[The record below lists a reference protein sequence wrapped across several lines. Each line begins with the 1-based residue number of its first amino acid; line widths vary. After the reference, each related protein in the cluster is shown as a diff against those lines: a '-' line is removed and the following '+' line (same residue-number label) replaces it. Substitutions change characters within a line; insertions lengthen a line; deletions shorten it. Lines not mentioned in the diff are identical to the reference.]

1 MLRLSWNTFT
11 DRWTL
16 FLGAILTVCL
26 GVALVQSSLLI
37 LVSAAT
43 AGGEVVEAIT
53 LLALTLGISAFLA
66 VFIVSSTFA
75 FTVDQR
81 RRDLALLRL
90 VGGGRGQVRRL
101 LLSEA
106 LLLGVLGTAVGAP
119 LGLLVMR
126 IQTWLLRDL
135 GFVPPTFTPRW
146 QDWILG
152 VSAGIGL
159 GVSVA
164 GVLAASRRAAQVRPL
179 EALRETG
186 AAARVMTGARWFFG
200 VLFLAGAVAMAI
212 VSAFA
217 PPDGAIALSINTAIA
232 AAVALTAFSPL
243 VVPLAGRAAGL
254 VLRGP
259 LGRLAEANLRDGV
272 RRSASTA
279 APLIVLVALL
289 VAQAGT
295 LATIGKGAEIEQR
308 ADIRGDLVVTT
319 TGPSDLD
326 VPGVAVVSP
335 QARVP
340 VSVVTY
346 SDDDTD
352 TEQGV
357 ATVVDPAAYAA
368 THTRGPASGSLADLT
383 GPAIAVAD
391 GFAPVGSTV
400 TARIGES
407 ELDLRVVAELPE
419 SLGGG
424 AEFLV
429 PREIVPAALLAGAP
443 TESIVRLEPGADASA
458 LAGRGELTTVD
469 DWIAVASSRQQDVST
484 GIMTVIMGLAGLYA
498 LIAVINAVVIAAA
511 DRRREFAVARVTGL
525 TRAQVVRAAVLES
538 GAVTGIGLVLG
549 GLAASATLIGIS
561 SAAGRI
567 TGQSVLVVP
576 WPLVAVLV
584 LGAFA
589 VVGVTSAWTALSATW
604 PTPVSLTAAAD

>member
-43 AGGEVVEAIT
+43 AGGEVVEAVT
-53 LLALTLGISAFLA
+53 LLGLTLGISAFLA

-75 FTVDQR
+75 FTVAQR

-106 LLLGVLGTAVGAP
+106 VLLGVLGTAFGVP

-126 IQTWLLRDL
+126 IQTWLLREL
-135 GFVPPTFTPRW
+135 GFVPSAFTPRW

-159 GVSVA
+159 GVAVA
-164 GVLAASRRAAQVRPL
+164 GVLAASRRAAKVRPL

-217 PPDGAIALSINTAIA
+217 PPEGAIALSINTALA
-232 AAVALTAFSPL
+232 AAVALTALSPL
-243 VVPLAGRAAGL
+243 VVPAAGRIAGL
-254 VLRGP
+254 VRRGP

-295 LATIGKGAEIEQR
+295 LATIGKGAEIEER
-308 ADIRGDLVVTT
+308 ADIRGDLAVTT

-326 VPGVAVVSP
+326 VPGVAAVSP
-335 QARVP
+335 QTRVP

-352 TEQGV
+352 TEQGY
-357 ATVVDPAAYAA
+357 AAAIDPAAYAA
-368 THTRGPASGSLADLT
+368 THVRGPEQGSLADLT
-383 GPAIAVAD
+383 GPTIAVAS
-391 GFAPVGSTV
+391 GFQPVGSTV
-400 TARIGES
+400 TARIGDS
-407 ELDLRVVAELPE
+407 ELDLRVVAVLPAT
-419 SLGGG
+419 LGGG
-424 AEFLV
+424 ADFLL
-429 PREIVPAALLAGAP
+429 PREIVPAAVLAAAP
-443 TESIVRLEPGADASA
+443 TESIVRLAPGADASA
-458 LAGRGELTTVD
+458 LAGRGEVTTVD
-469 DWIAVASSRQQDVST
+469 DWIAANSAEQQDTST
-484 GIMTVIMGLAGLYA
+484 GIMTVIMGLSGLYA
-498 LIAVINAVVIAAA
+498 LIAVVNAVVIAAA

-525 TRAQVVRAAVLES
+525 TRAQVVRSAVLES

-549 GLAASATLIGIS
+549 GLAATTTLIGIS
-561 SAAGRI
+561 AAAGRI
-567 TGQSVLVVP
+567 AGQSVLVVP
-576 WPLVAVLV
+576 WALIAVVV

-589 VVGVTSAWTALSATW
+589 VVGATSAWTALSATR
-604 PTPVSLTAAAD
+604 PNPVSLTGAAE

>member
-43 AGGEVVEAIT
+43 AGGEVVEAVT
-53 LLALTLGISAFLA
+53 LLGLTLGISAFLA

-75 FTVDQR
+75 FTVAQR

-106 LLLGVLGTAVGAP
+106 VLLGVLGTAFGVP

-126 IQTWLLRDL
+126 IQTWLLREL
-135 GFVPPTFTPRW
+135 GFVPSAFTPRW

-159 GVSVA
+159 GVAVA
-164 GVLAASRRAAQVRPL
+164 GVLAASRRAAKVRPL

-217 PPDGAIALSINTAIA
+217 PPEGAIALSINTALA
-232 AAVALTAFSPL
+232 AAVALTALSPL
-243 VVPLAGRAAGL
+243 VVPAAGRLAGL

-295 LATIGKGAEIEQR
+295 LATIGKGTEIEQR

-326 VPGVAVVSP
+326 GPGVAAVSP
-335 QARVP
+335 QTRVP

-352 TEQGV
+352 TEQGY
-357 ATVVDPAAYAA
+357 AAAIDPAAYAA
-368 THTRGPASGSLADLT
+368 THVRGPEQGSLADLT
-383 GPAIAVAD
+383 GPTIAVAS
-391 GFAPVGSTV
+391 GFQPVGSTV
-400 TARIGES
+400 TARIGDS
-407 ELDLRVVAELPE
+407 ELDLRVVAVLPAT
-419 SLGGG
+419 LGGG
-424 AEFLV
+424 ADFLL
-429 PREIVPAALLAGAP
+429 PREIVPAAVLSAAP
-443 TESIVRLEPGADASA
+443 TESIVRLGPGADASA
-458 LAGRGELTTVD
+458 LAGRGEVTTVD
-469 DWIAVASSRQQDVST
+469 DWIAANSAEQQDTST
-484 GIMTVIMGLAGLYA
+484 GIMTVIMGLSGLYA
-498 LIAVINAVVIAAA
+498 LIAVVNAVVIAAA

-525 TRAQVVRAAVLES
+525 TRAQVVRSAVLES

-549 GLAASATLIGIS
+549 GLAATTTLIGIS
-561 SAAGRI
+561 AAAGRI
-567 TGQSVLVVP
+567 AGQSVLVVP
-576 WPLVAVLV
+576 WALIAVVV

-589 VVGVTSAWTALSATW
+589 VVGATSAWTALSATR
-604 PTPVSLTAAAD
+604 PNPVSLTGAAE

>member
-43 AGGEVVEAIT
+43 AGGEVVEAVT
-53 LLALTLGISAFLA
+53 LLGLTLGISAFLA

-75 FTVDQR
+75 FTVAQR

-106 LLLGVLGTAVGAP
+106 VLLGVLGTAFGVP

-126 IQTWLLRDL
+126 IQTWLLREL
-135 GFVPPTFTPRW
+135 GFVPSAFTPRW

-159 GVSVA
+159 GVAVA
-164 GVLAASRRAAQVRPL
+164 GVLAASRRAAKVRPL

-217 PPDGAIALSINTAIA
+217 PPEGAIALSINTALA
-232 AAVALTAFSPL
+232 AAVALTALSPL
-243 VVPLAGRAAGL
+243 VVPAAGRIAGL

-326 VPGVAVVSP
+326 GPGVAAVSP
-335 QARVP
+335 QTRVP

-352 TEQGV
+352 TEQGY
-357 ATVVDPAAYAA
+357 AAAIDPAAYAA
-368 THTRGPASGSLADLT
+368 THVRGPEQGSLADLT
-383 GPAIAVAD
+383 GPTIAVAS
-391 GFAPVGSTV
+391 GFQPVGSTV
-400 TARIGES
+400 TARIGDS
-407 ELDLRVVAELPE
+407 ELDLRVVAVLPAT
-419 SLGGG
+419 LGGG
-424 AEFLV
+424 ADFLL
-429 PREIVPAALLAGAP
+429 PREIVPAAVLSAAP
-443 TESIVRLEPGADASA
+443 TESIVRLGPGADASA
-458 LAGRGELTTVD
+458 LAGRGEVTTVD
-469 DWIAVASSRQQDVST
+469 DWIAANSAEQQDTST
-484 GIMTVIMGLAGLYA
+484 GIMTVIMGLSGLYA
-498 LIAVINAVVIAAA
+498 LIAVVNAVVIAAA

-525 TRAQVVRAAVLES
+525 TRAQVVRSAVLES

-549 GLAASATLIGIS
+549 GLAATTTLIGIS
-561 SAAGRI
+561 AAAGRI
-567 TGQSVLVVP
+567 AGQSVLVVP
-576 WPLVAVLV
+576 WALIAVVV

-589 VVGVTSAWTALSATW
+589 VVGATSAWTALSATR
-604 PTPVSLTAAAD
+604 PNPVSLTGAAE

>member
-43 AGGEVVEAIT
+43 AGGEVVEAVT
-53 LLALTLGISAFLA
+53 LLGLTLGISAFLA

-75 FTVDQR
+75 FTVAQR

-106 LLLGVLGTAVGAP
+106 VLLGVLGTAFGVP

-126 IQTWLLRDL
+126 IQTWLLREL
-135 GFVPPTFTPRW
+135 GFVPSAFTPRW

-159 GVSVA
+159 GVAVA
-164 GVLAASRRAAQVRPL
+164 GVLAASRRAAKVRPL

-217 PPDGAIALSINTAIA
+217 PPEGAIALSINTALA
-232 AAVALTAFSPL
+232 AAVALTALSPL
-243 VVPLAGRAAGL
+243 VVPAAGRLAGL

-326 VPGVAVVSP
+326 GPGVAAVSP
-335 QARVP
+335 QTRVP

-352 TEQGV
+352 TEQGY
-357 ATVVDPAAYAA
+357 AAAIDPAAYAA
-368 THTRGPASGSLADLT
+368 THVRGPEQGSLADLT
-383 GPAIAVAD
+383 GPTIAVAS
-391 GFAPVGSTV
+391 GFQPVGSTV
-400 TARIGES
+400 TARIGDS
-407 ELDLRVVAELPE
+407 ELDLRVVAVLPAT
-419 SLGGG
+419 LGGG
-424 AEFLV
+424 ADFLL
-429 PREIVPAALLAGAP
+429 PREIVPAAVLSAAP
-443 TESIVRLEPGADASA
+443 TESIVRLGPGADASA
-458 LAGRGELTTVD
+458 LAGRGEVTTVD
-469 DWIAVASSRQQDVST
+469 DWIAANSAEQQDTST
-484 GIMTVIMGLAGLYA
+484 GIMTVIMGLSGLYA
-498 LIAVINAVVIAAA
+498 LIAVVNAVVIAAA

-525 TRAQVVRAAVLES
+525 TRAQVVRSAVLES

-549 GLAASATLIGIS
+549 GLAATTTLIGIS
-561 SAAGRI
+561 AAAGRI
-567 TGQSVLVVP
+567 AGQSVLVVP
-576 WPLVAVLV
+576 WALIAVVV

-589 VVGVTSAWTALSATW
+589 VVGATSAWTALSATR
-604 PTPVSLTAAAD
+604 PNPVSLTGAAE